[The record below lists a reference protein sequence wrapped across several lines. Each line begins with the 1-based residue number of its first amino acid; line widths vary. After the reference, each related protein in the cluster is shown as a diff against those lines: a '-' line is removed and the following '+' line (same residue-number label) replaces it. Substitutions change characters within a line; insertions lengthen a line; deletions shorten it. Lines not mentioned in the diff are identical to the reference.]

1 MFDGRAWCDVED
13 GEKVVSPERAGAAG
27 LVAGAIAQEYGL
39 LSGGFERGALEDNGG
54 VNGASESG
62 PPFSGD
68 DALRGGVTEGEDRQG

>member
-1 MFDGRAWCDVED
+1 MDALGATW
-13 GEKVVSPERAGAAG
+13 KMERRSFRQSV
-27 LVAGAIAQEYGL
+27 LVLLGWLLVPGAIAQEYGL